1 MKKFTI
7 LMTFVLATIITGS
20 AFAHDVK
27 VSSTDKLV
35 IHDWGF
41 IEQEYTDKKGFKV
54 VIKNMS
60 GKKVLA
66 MKTRFICLDLFGEE
80 LFSANYKDPVF
91 NQEHTGTNT
100 YRLDVWDMPSNN
112 KLVKENFECS
122 MEETQIV
129 EEAI

>member
-7 LMTFVLATIITGS
+7 LITFVLATIITGS

-41 IEQEYTDKKGFKV
+41 IDKDYTDKKGFKV

-60 GKKVLA
+60 GQKVLA

-91 NQEHTGTNT
+91 NQEHTGTKT
-100 YRLDVWDMPSNN
+100 YRLDVWSSELRRDG
-112 KLVKENFECS
+112 LVKENFECT

-129 EEAI
+129 EEA